1 MQNNYTDNAN
11 TSSAAALTEQ
21 QVNRSRSMFMFT
33 PEQTNWKVDEIPTFF
48 QKRLD
53 LRDKRLAYTEKQKRE
68 KKA

>member
-1 MQNNYTDNAN
+1 
-11 TSSAAALTEQ
+11 
-21 QVNRSRSMFMFT
+21 MFMFT